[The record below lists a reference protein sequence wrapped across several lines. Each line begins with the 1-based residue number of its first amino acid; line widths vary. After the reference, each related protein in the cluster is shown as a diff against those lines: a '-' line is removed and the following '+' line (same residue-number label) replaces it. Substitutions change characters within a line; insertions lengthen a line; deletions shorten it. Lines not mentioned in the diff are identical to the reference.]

1 MQCYQKLCYNFIC
14 GHRSGALSL
23 PGCPTQLIIIGGTVL
38 EKYPIYTEINN
49 CRDCYRCVRHCPV
62 KAIQIKDAHA
72 EIIYDRCTFCG
83 TCVNECP
90 NSVKVIRNDTD
101 RVRMAFLS
109 NRKVIVS
116 LAPAYVSE
124 FRGYEDNFVRA
135 LYRLG
140 FHAVSETAI
149 GAALVSQALDLYMKD
164 HGEAPFISTACPSVV
179 QLIRKYFPKD
189 IKALAPVP
197 SPLQTHSAYLRKLY
211 GNDIVIV
218 FIGPCIAKKVEA
230 DEHPGYPDIALTF
243 REVREWL
250 EEENIDLA
258 NMDTGIPIDFV
269 PAKAGKAAIYPIEN
283 GQIETSKIWE
293 GRFVEQSALSV
304 SGVTRVMSSL
314 MGTHTDDFLE
324 ALNCDGG
331 CISGPGTSHNDS
343 AVVRKKAV
351 ASYVLDRINDPDVFD
366 GDEEFA
372 REVYEKGYGI
382 LDAEFPAPTGL
393 SSSDYSEEEIRGAL
407 ARLGK
412 TSTEDELNC
421 GGCGY
426 PTCRDMAKALLSG
439 LAETEMCVTKMR
451 KDAETKVDILLS
463 TIPHGVVIVDSDL
476 SIAECNKRFIKIFED
491 YPDEFLDSEGLRSF
505 RGYPISA
512 FVPFEEKFREQF
524 FMSKPQQYR
533 FRHKGKI
540 YRITFF
546 LVENKELLGAMFEDI
561 TTPSVRREAVVEK
574 AEEVIRKSM
583 TSVQQIAALLGDN
596 AAETEIMLNSII
608 EEFNV
613 NNSEAGE
620 DGLMAE
626 ESSEV

>member
-1 MQCYQKLCYNFIC
+1 M
-14 GHRSGALSL
+14 
-23 PGCPTQLIIIGGTVL
+23 

-72 EIIYDRCTFCG
+72 VIIYDRCTFCG

-109 NRKVIVS
+109 KRKVIVS
-116 LAPAYVSE
+116 LAPSFVSE
-124 FRGYEDNFVRA
+124 FIGYEDNFVRA

-149 GAALVSQALDLYMKD
+149 GAALVSQALDMYMED
-164 HGEAPFISTACPSVV
+164 HGDAPFISTACPSVV
-179 QLIRKYFPKD
+179 QLVRKYFPED

-197 SPLQTHSAYLRKLY
+197 SPLQTHSAYLRRLY
-211 GNDIVIV
+211 GNDIVVV
-218 FIGPCIAKKVEA
+218 FIGPCVAKKVEA

-250 EEENIDLA
+250 EEENIDLE
-258 NMDTGIPIDFV
+258 NIDTGIPVNFI
-269 PAKAGKAAIYPIEN
+269 PARAGTAAIYPIEN
-283 GQIETSKIWE
+283 GQIETSKIWQ
-293 GRFVEQSALSV
+293 GHFVDQSALSV

-314 MGTHTDDFLE
+314 EGSHTRDFLE

-331 CISGPGTSHNDS
+331 CISGPGTSRNDS
-343 AVVRKKAV
+343 AVRRKKAV
-351 ASYVLDRINDPDVFD
+351 ASYVTDRLKEEDVFD
-366 GDEEFA
+366 GDEAFA

-382 LDAEFPAPTGL
+382 LGAGFPEPTGL
-393 SSSDYSEEEIRGAL
+393 QQSNHSEEDIREAL

-412 TSTEDELNC
+412 TSPEDELNC

-426 PTCRDMAKALLSG
+426 PTCRDMAKALLDG

-476 SIAECNKRFIKIFED
+476 AIAECNKLFIKIFED
-491 YPDEFLDSEGLRSF
+491 YPDEFLDPEGLRSF
-505 RGYPISA
+505 RGYPVSA
-512 FVPFEEKFREQF
+512 FVPFAEKFREQF
-524 FMSKPQQYR
+524 YMSKPQQYR
-533 FRHKGKI
+533 FKHGGKI

-546 LVENKELLGAMFEDI
+546 LVESKELLGAMFEDI
-561 TTPSVRREAVVEK
+561 TKPSVRREEVVEK

-583 TSVQQIAALLGDN
+583 TTVQQIASLLGDN
-596 AAETEIMLNSII
+596 AAETEVVLNSII

-613 NNSEAGE
+613 NNSEVEE

-626 ESSEV
+626 GGSEV

>member
-1 MQCYQKLCYNFIC
+1 M
-14 GHRSGALSL
+14 
-23 PGCPTQLIIIGGTVL
+23 
-38 EKYPIYTEINN
+38 EKRPIYTEINN

-90 NSVKVIRNDTD
+90 NSVKVIRNDVD
-101 RVRMAFLS
+101 RVSMAFLS
-109 NRKVIVS
+109 KRKVIVS
-116 LAPAYVSE
+116 LAPSYVSE
-124 FRGYEDNFVRA
+124 FVGYEDNFVRA

-140 FHAVSETAI
+140 FSAVSETAI
-149 GAALVSQALDLYMKD
+149 GAALVSQALDMYMED
-164 HGEAPFISTACPSVV
+164 HGSAPFISTACPSVV
-179 QLIRKYFPKD
+179 EMVRKYFPQD
-189 IKALAPVP
+189 IKSLAPVP

-211 GNDIVIV
+211 GKDIVIV
-218 FIGPCIAKKVEA
+218 FIGPCVAKKVEA

-243 REVREWL
+243 REVRQWL

-258 NMDTGIPIDFV
+258 NMDTGIPVDFV
-269 PAKAGKAAIYPIEN
+269 PMKAGKASVYPIEN
-283 GQIETSKIWE
+283 GQIETSKIWQNH
-293 GRFVEQSALSV
+293 FIEQPALSV
-304 SGVTRVMSSL
+304 SGITRVMSSL
-314 MGTHTDDFLE
+314 NGTHTNDFLE

-331 CISGPGTSHNDS
+331 CINGPGTSHNDS
-343 AVVRKKAV
+343 AIVRKKAV
-351 ASYVLDRINDPDVFD
+351 ATYALERMSDPEVFD

-382 LDAEFPAPTGL
+382 LGASAPESTGL
-393 SSSDYSEEEIRGAL
+393 TSSDYTEEQITEAL

-412 TSTEDELNC
+412 TTPEDELNC

-463 TIPHGVVIVDSDL
+463 TIPHGVVIVDNNL
-476 SIAECNKRFIKIFED
+476 EIAECNKLFIKIFED
-491 YPDEFLDSEGLRSF
+491 YPDEFLDPEGLRAF
-505 RGYPISA
+505 RGYPVSA
-512 FVPFEEKFREQF
+512 FVPFAEKFREQF

-533 FRHKGKI
+533 FRHGSKI

-546 LVENKELLGAMFEDI
+546 LVENKALLGAMFEDI

-583 TSVQQIAALLGDN
+583 TTVQQIAALLGDN
-596 AAETEIMLNSII
+596 AAETEVVLNSII

-613 NNSEAGE
+613 SNDEVEE

-626 ESSEV
+626 GGNEV

>member
-1 MQCYQKLCYNFIC
+1 M
-14 GHRSGALSL
+14 
-23 PGCPTQLIIIGGTVL
+23 

-149 GAALVSQALDLYMKD
+149 GAALVSQALDLYIKD

-393 SSSDYSEEEIRGAL
+393 TSSDYSEEEIRGAL

-426 PTCRDMAKALLSG
+426 PTCRDMAKALLAG

-505 RGYPISA
+505 RGYPVSA

-561 TTPSVRREAVVEK
+561 TTPSVRREAVVGK

>member
-1 MQCYQKLCYNFIC
+1 M
-14 GHRSGALSL
+14 
-23 PGCPTQLIIIGGTVL
+23 

-72 EIIYDRCTFCG
+72 VIIYDRCTFCG

-109 NRKVIVS
+109 KRKVIVS
-116 LAPAYVSE
+116 LAPSFVSE
-124 FRGYEDNFVRA
+124 FIGYEDNFVRA

-149 GAALVSQALDLYMKD
+149 GAALVSQALDMYMED
-164 HGEAPFISTACPSVV
+164 HGDAPFISTACPSVV
-179 QLIRKYFPKD
+179 QLVRKYFPED
-189 IKALAPVP
+189 IKTLAPVP
-197 SPLQTHSAYLRKLY
+197 SPLQTHSAYLRRLY
-211 GNDIVIV
+211 GNDIVVV
-218 FIGPCIAKKVEA
+218 FIGPCVAKKVEA

-250 EEENIDLA
+250 EEENIDLE
-258 NMDTGIPIDFV
+258 NIDTGIPVNFI
-269 PAKAGKAAIYPIEN
+269 PARAGTAAIYPIEN
-283 GQIETSKIWE
+283 GQIETSKIWQ
-293 GRFVEQSALSV
+293 GHFVDQTALSV

-314 MGTHTDDFLE
+314 EGSHTRDFLE

-343 AVVRKKAV
+343 AVRRKKAV
-351 ASYVLDRINDPDVFD
+351 ASYVTDRLKEEDVFD
-366 GDEEFA
+366 GDEAFA

-382 LDAEFPAPTGL
+382 LGAGFPEPTGL
-393 SSSDYSEEEIRGAL
+393 QQSNHSEEDIREAL

-412 TSTEDELNC
+412 TSPEDELNC

-426 PTCRDMAKALLSG
+426 PTCRDMAKAMLDG

-476 SIAECNKRFIKIFED
+476 AIAECNKLFIKIFED
-491 YPDEFLDSEGLRSF
+491 YPDEFLDPEGLRSF
-505 RGYPISA
+505 RGYPVSA
-512 FVPFEEKFREQF
+512 FVPFAEKFREQF

-533 FRHKGKI
+533 FRHGGKI

-546 LVENKELLGAMFEDI
+546 LVESKELLGAMFEDI
-561 TTPSVRREAVVEK
+561 TKPSVRREAVVEK

-583 TSVQQIAALLGDN
+583 TTVQQIASLLGDN
-596 AAETEIMLNSII
+596 AAETEVVLNSII

-613 NNSEAGE
+613 NNSEVEE

-626 ESSEV
+626 GGSEV